1 MESTPTLQNNAHTAP
16 HNPSEGIR
24 KLGFWMF
31 LGSEF
36 LIFLGLIVAFAV
48 TRNVAK
54 QWPAQADMGLLLVSL
69 NTFILLASS
78 FTVAMGIEAVRANK
92 KNNLVLYLV
101 ITAILG
107 ALFLMG
113 QAVEYN
119 TLINVEGHGFA
130 DAFGTAFFI
139 LTGLH
144 GLHVLAGVI
153 WCVVVI
159 IRAAQG
165 IYNPSRYAS
174 VEIFG
179 LYWHFVDVV
188 WIFIF
193 TIVYLLNP

>member
-1 MESTPTLQNNAHTAP
+1 M
-16 HNPSEGIR
+16 R
-24 KLGFWMF
+24 KLGFWVF

-36 LIFLGLIVAFAV
+36 LIFLGLIIALAV
-48 TRNVAK
+48 TRNKAEE
-54 QWPAQADMGLLLVSL
+54 WPTLAELGLWPVSV

-78 FTVAMGIEAVRANK
+78 FTVASGIEAIRKNEQNK
-92 KNNLVLYLV
+92 LLMYLALTLVL
-101 ITAILG
+101 G
-107 ALFLMG
+107 AMFLLG

-119 TLINVEGHGFA
+119 NLINKEGHSFA
-130 DAFGTAFFI
+130 DAFGTAFFT

-144 GLHVLAGVI
+144 GLHVLVGVF
-153 WCVVVI
+153 WCGAMI
-159 IRAAQG
+159 LRARANA
-165 IYNPSRYAS
+165 YSPSRYAS

>member
-1 MESTPTLQNNAHTAP
+1 MERTPALHTASHAAP
-16 HNPSEGIR
+16 HPSEAIR
-24 KLGFWMF
+24 KLGFWVF

-36 LIFLGLIVAFAV
+36 LIFLGLIVALSV
-48 TRNVAK
+48 TRNTADE
-54 QWPAQADMGLLLVSL
+54 WPTLAELGLWLVSL

-78 FTVAMGIEAVRANK
+78 FTVASGIEAIR
-92 KNNLVLYLV
+92 KNEQTKLLMYLALTLVL
-101 ITAILG
+101 G
-107 ALFLMG
+107 AMFLLG

-119 TLINVEGHGFA
+119 NLINKEGHSFA
-130 DAFGTAFFI
+130 DAFGSAFFT

-144 GLHVLAGVI
+144 GLHVLVGVF
-153 WCVVVI
+153 WCGAVI
-159 IRAAQG
+159 LRARAKA
-165 IYNPSRYAS
+165 YNPARYAS

>member
-1 MESTPTLQNNAHTAP
+1 MESTPTLHNDAHAAP
-16 HNPSEGIR
+16 QNPSEGIR

-36 LIFLGLIVAFAV
+36 LIFLGLIVAFAA
-48 TRNVAK
+48 TRNHAK
-54 QWPAQADMGLLLVSL
+54 VWPTQKDMGLMLVSL

-78 FTVAMGIEAVRANK
+78 FTVAMSIESVRQNK

-101 ITAILG
+101 ITAVLG

-119 TLINVEGHGFA
+119 NLINHEGHSFA
-130 DAFGTAFFI
+130 DAFGTAFFT

-144 GLHVLAGVI
+144 GLHVLVGVI
-153 WCVVVI
+153 WCIAVVL
-159 IRAAQG
+159 RAAKG
-165 IYNPSRYAS
+165 VYSSSRYAT

>member
-1 MESTPTLQNNAHTAP
+1 MESTPTLHNNAHEAQQ
-16 HNPSEGIR
+16 NPSEGVR

-48 TRNVAK
+48 TRNTAK
-54 QWPAQADMGLLLVSL
+54 QWPTQKEMGLLLVSL

-78 FTVAMGIEAVRANK
+78 FTVAMGIESVRENK
-92 KNNLVLYLV
+92 KNNLVMYLI

-119 TLINVEGHGFA
+119 NLINNEGHSLA
-130 DAFGTAFFI
+130 DAFGTAFFV

-144 GLHVLAGVI
+144 GLHVLVGVI
-153 WCVVVI
+153 WCVIVAL
-159 IRAAQG
+159 RAAKG
-165 IYNPSRYAS
+165 IYTSTRYAT